1 MIVGENK
8 YCVLNSEVKENT
20 YNIDEKQIYTLNDL
34 LAKYSTT
41 LEVRDRVVE
50 QGERQEDLW
59 GSVIIYCMNLSQS
72 WILHEFIA

>member
-1 MIVGENK
+1 MGENK

-41 LEVRDRVVE
+41 LEVRDRGVE
-50 QGERQEDLW
+50 QEGGR
-59 GSVIIYCMNLSQS
+59 
-72 WILHEFIA
+72 